1 MLSLQIYT
9 SADGVML
16 ADYSGQAWGVRF
28 STNKHGFAAC
38 QIGLVS
44 MSLAEAFEVYEWPG
58 IPHVVVSDSAT
69 GIAWEGRLEDIAI
82 VAGGVSLTAL
92 GYQRAMYD
100 IPYTALWSKSG
111 TAAWRAV
118 ADTEV
123 TGATPSQYE
132 IDNNNRLYIAPRK
145 GETYTNNSS
154 FGEMTFAVPHNS
166 VRNITNFSCNYT
178 VLLPTNWQ
186 VRIYTAPDDF
196 SGATLE
202 TTLTATG
209 ALQTGTFSLS
219 VTANKRVRFHVRNA
233 TGGDSTI
240 TAETGVNFARLTGV
254 RVKTS
259 ASSAIYADEIAA
271 ALVAYVSGVNA
282 SQLSTLDDLIEA
294 TTTDL
299 FDELYED
306 VYPAAILDRLAM
318 LHTAEWGVFEGRVL
332 HFRPQGNAG
341 RHWYVDAT
349 QILELQ
355 RSLENVRNSAY
366 GVYRAANG
374 GTLRTGT
381 TDDEPG
387 KTRYGL
393 TRRGFVDVQTTSLSE
408 AETHRNVWLSDRAD
422 MQPRARIEFNRVF
435 DAGGGIWPLWSMRAG
450 DTVTIR
456 NLPPTLSSD
465 IDRIRTFRIG
475 ETSYNAASGIMDIA
489 PDDPTPTL
497 VTLVARQEA
506 GI

>member
-16 ADYSGQAWGVRF
+16 ADYSGQALGVRF

-100 IPYTALWSKSG
+100 VPYTALWSKTTTSG
-111 TAAWRAV
+111 WRAV
-118 ADTEV
+118 TELERV
-123 TGATPSQYE
+123 AAHSSQYE
-132 IDNNNRLYIAPRK
+132 MDNNNRLYIAPRK
-145 GETYTNNSS
+145 GETYGSGVGNVGELTYAAPHGSVRGIAHFAADYNILLPSGWVTRLLSFNYDFSGFASVASITGTGSLQTGSWDISMSAKQRLVFSITNNSGS
-154 FGEMTFAVPHNS
+154 S
-166 VRNITNFSCNYT
+166 
-178 VLLPTNWQ
+178 
-186 VRIYTAPDDF
+186 
-196 SGATLE
+196 
-202 TTLTATG
+202 
-209 ALQTGTFSLS
+209 
-219 VTANKRVRFHVRNA
+219 
-233 TGGDSTI
+233 STI
-240 TAETGVNFARLTGV
+240 TAETGVNYAQLTNIRV
-254 RVKTS
+254 RTI
-259 ASSAIYADEIAA
+259 ASSLYASTIAA
-271 ALVAYVSGVNA
+271 ALRAYVSDINP
-282 SQLSTLDDLIEA
+282 SQLAATDALIQA
-294 TTTDL
+294 TATDL
-299 FDELYED
+299 KDEIYED
-306 VYPAAILDRLAM
+306 ESPADILDRLA
-318 LHTAEWGVFEGRVL
+318 LIHGYEWGVYEERFL
-332 HFRPQGNAG
+332 HFRPRGNAG

-374 GTLRTGT
+374 GTLRTDT

-422 MQPRARIEFNRVF
+422 MQARARIEFNQIF
-435 DAGGGIWPLWSMRAG
+435 DAGGGVWPLWSMRAG

-456 NLPPTLSSD
+456 NLPPTLSTD
-465 IDRIRTFRIG
+465 IDQIRTFRIG
-475 ETSYNAASGIMDIA
+475 ETSYNADSGMMDIA

-497 VTLVARQEA
+497 VTLVARQGA